1 MLGGILLIALGSFSA
16 ASFYVPISKAKNI
29 AWEVYWLM
37 AGIFSWLI
45 VPFLV
50 AYFTV
55 PDLFGV
61 YASLDRSD
69 FIWPFIFGAL
79 WGIGGLTYGMTLRYL
94 GVSLGIAI
102 ANGIISV
109 FGTLVPPIYQSGIG
123 AIVSTPENIVSLFGV
138 IVSIVGIALMG
149 MAGINK
155 DKDLS
160 KGDGKSE
167 KEGNNDFNL
176 KLGLIVAVVSGL
188 MSACF
193 SFGLAA
199 AKPIAEAAVRNGA
212 APLYQG
218 NAGLCIVLLGGL
230 LINLVY
236 CLIKSFQNHTIGD
249 WVKTKDTPVLRNW
262 IFLIIGGSLWYFQMM
277 FLEMGKSRM
286 GDLEYTAWAILMSLT
301 IVFSTAWGFFNGEW
315 KGSSRK
321 TLTFVFAGIAILI
334 LSAIIIGIG
343 PNMVKSYY

>member
-16 ASFYVPISKAKNI
+16 ASFYVPISKTKNI

-50 AYFTV
+50 AFATV

-61 YASLDRSD
+61 YGSLESSD
-69 FIWPFIFGAL
+69 FVWPFIFGAL
-79 WGIGGLTYGMTLRYL
+79 WGVGGLTYGMTLRYL

-109 FGTLVPPIYQSGIG
+109 FGTLVPPIYQGGIG
-123 AIVSTPENIVSLFGV
+123 AIISTPENIVSLFGV
-138 IVSIVGIALMG
+138 LVSIVGIAFMG

-155 DKDLS
+155 DKDIS
-160 KGDGKSE
+160 KGNEPKGDS
-167 KEGNNDFNL
+167 DFNL

-212 APLYQG
+212 EPLYQG

-230 LINLVY
+230 LVNLVY
-236 CLIKSFQNHTIGD
+236 CLVKSVQNHTLGD
-249 WVKTKDTPVLRNW
+249 WVKTTNTPVLRNW

-315 KGSSRK
+315 KGASRK
-321 TLTFVFAGIAILI
+321 TLTFVFAGIGILI

-343 PNMVKSYY
+343 PNIVKSYY